1 MARKNLD
8 FFDGFTTEKIANHQI
23 GSKPLESLSFS
34 NREIVTSC
42 GETVFMQSAK
52 ITNKETVCNNTQLKR
67 VTIQLVSSTE
77 CPILSQCIMLISS
90 QQEQRIQFCLPLPLA
105 VLVQDTVT

>member
-8 FFDGFTTEKIANHQI
+8 FFDGFTAEKIANHQS

-52 ITNKETVCNNTQLKR
+52 ITNKRRCA
-67 VTIQLVSSTE
+67 TILN
-77 CPILSQCIMLISS
+77 
-90 QQEQRIQFCLPLPLA
+90 
-105 VLVQDTVT
+105 